1 MKHVSWIVTLP
12 VTLVVVIFA
21 VANRELAVLSFWP
34 LPWSAGLPIWLIVLG
49 CLLAGFL
56 LGATVAWLSGGP
68 RRRRARQTA
77 ERARELARQ
86 LAELQRRQAVSQTVP
101 GSAPPNGTGAAA
113 GALPPARLEQGT
125 AVLERLPGA

>member
-1 MKHVSWIVTLP
+1 VKHLSWIVTLP

-21 VANRELAVLSFWP
+21 VANREQAVLSFWP

-49 CLLAGFL
+49 CLLTGFL

-86 LAELQRRQAVSQTVP
+86 LAELQRRQTAPQAVP
-101 GSAPPNGTGAAA
+101 GSTPLNA
-113 GALPPARLEQGT
+113 GASATAPARQDQGT

>member
-1 MKHVSWIVTLP
+1 MKHLSWIVTLP
-12 VTLVVVIFA
+12 VTLVVVVFA
-21 VANRELAVLSFWP
+21 VANREEVALSFWP

-86 LAELQRRQAVSQTVP
+86 LAELQRRQAAPQATL
-101 GSAPPNGTGAAA
+101 GSATPNGAGGGAIARQDQ
-113 GALPPARLEQGT
+113 GAT
-125 AVLERLPGA
+125 VLERLPGA